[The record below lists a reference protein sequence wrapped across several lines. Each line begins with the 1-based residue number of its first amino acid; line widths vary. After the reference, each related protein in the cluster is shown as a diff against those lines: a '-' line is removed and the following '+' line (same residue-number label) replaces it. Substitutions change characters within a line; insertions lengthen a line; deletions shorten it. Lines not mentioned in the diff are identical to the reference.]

1 MDQANKIRLLE
12 DDSSE
17 AESNESCKNDWG
29 NLPYPVIHNIAKHLE
44 DDKNNGFRMKNIL
57 AVNQHWHDV
66 LLNYRPKFLR
76 IDLRD
81 SNIDRFMQKLGD
93 KSLDGLKHVRITRFD
108 NRSSTD
114 KKKLTEVMKILNQ
127 KNFSLTSLVLEYF
140 RINWET
146 GTGMPDLMEFFD
158 KHCLHLEAL
167 FALESIVCICHDAPQ
182 NRKFIHESIISSNLA
197 SITHLELANCPEM
210 VQLCEWEKLQN
221 LVNLTID
228 DVFHGDS
235 VLPRISSLK
244 NWVYGLSIGFPKL
257 KCLKFYI
264 WLRTDEDP
272 DDMMD
277 GIKALEYCFDNS
289 PKLEKILLFCGLVNN
304 NFNLK
309 SLSLNGLIQ
318 GVRTEEYEREM
329 TKELIKIISCKNHE
343 KSLEKI
349 ELVCQSRKNT
359 DKYWKDLTK
368 RLWKADEFPELIEK
382 LEKCLE

>member
-167 FALESIVCICHDAPQ
+167 FAFESIVCICHDAPQ
-182 NRKFIHESIISSNLA
+182 NGLKESIISSNLA
-197 SITHLELANCPEM
+197 SITHLKLANCPEM

>member
-44 DDKNNGFRMKNIL
+44 DNKNNGFRMNNIL

-66 LLNYRPKFLR
+66 LLKYHPTKLR

-93 KSLDGLKHVRITRFD
+93 KSLDGLKHVRIVRFD

-114 KKKLTEVMKILNQ
+114 KKKLTAVMKILNQ
-127 KNFSLTSLVLEYF
+127 KNFSLTSLVLECF
-140 RINWET
+140 KLWET
-146 GTGMPDLMEFFD
+146 DTDMPDLMEFFD

-228 DVFHGDS
+228 DMFHGDS

-244 NWVYGLSIGFPKL
+244 NWIYGLSIGFPKL
-257 KCLKFYI
+257 NHLKFYI